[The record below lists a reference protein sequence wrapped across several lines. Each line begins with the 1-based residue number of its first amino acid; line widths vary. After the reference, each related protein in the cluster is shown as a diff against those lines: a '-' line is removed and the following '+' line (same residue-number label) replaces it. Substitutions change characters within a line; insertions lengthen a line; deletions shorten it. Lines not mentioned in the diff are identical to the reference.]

1 MWLCVVLFVFSA
13 HITLF
18 FISFYCVAGAT
29 HKTQLLA
36 ENVSIRSGKR
46 AHMMLAF
53 ICDCWW
59 GHFSCCCALWG
70 HNCGLSGEDAGRTS
84 ICMFYLP
91 VRHTFHINGLYSN
104 ERSPFV
110 VLCSSSYIIHANVEK
125 CIFLPVFFL
134 HQSSVS
140 VMRLMNQSL
149 HHSQPHYYQIS
160 TKASIILYNEVIY
173 IPIHQMPMYIRISLD
188 NIQNTISKN
197 A

>member
-18 FISFYCVAGAT
+18 FISYYCVAGAT

-125 CIFLPVFFL
+125 CIFLPVFFCIN
-134 HQSSVS
+134 HQYQWWDWWINHFITLNHTTIKSVQRHLS
-140 VMRLMNQSL
+140 
-149 HHSQPHYYQIS
+149 YYTMKS
-160 TKASIILYNEVIY
+160 YIY
-173 IPIHQMPMYIRISLD
+173 QFIKCQC
-188 NIQNTISKN
+188 T
-197 A
+197 